1 MKKAILMSF
10 ISLVSV
16 VAVIIAIIVIALETG
31 FERGEQYITTDI
43 ANYGK
48 IVGNHKNDLV
58 EESIFSFFPK
68 KIEPNFKNVEY
79 YYSAIDSG
87 ACCYEAYLEFTI
99 EDKTEFNDFVSS
111 VVDKEKVIPFFC
123 DDDYKEYTIANGFDF
138 QYEEKSIID
147 SKDMGYI
154 LSSACTDLKKIL
166 YSESTQKIVFVS
178 VEMGMD
184 AFAYTSELNY
194 FTDKFNVDIF
204 ELMTKCYPCV
214 DYQNVITGRVT
225 KAAYYKDDIQK
236 ILNHPNRVIKT
247 QENES
252 TSK

>member
-31 FERGEQYITTDI
+31 FERGEQYTTTDI

-48 IVGNHKNDLV
+48 IVGNYKNDLV

-79 YYSAIDSG
+79 YYSAIDDG
-87 ACCYEAYLEFTI
+87 AYCYEAYLEFTI

-123 DDDYKEYTIANGFDF
+123 DDNYKEYTLSDHYHFSDN
-138 QYEEKSIID
+138 EKSIID
-147 SKDMGYI
+147 SKDMGYV
-154 LSSACTDLKKIL
+154 LLVANLKKVL
-166 YSESTQKIVFVS
+166 YSESSQKIVFVAI
-178 VEMGMD
+178 EMGKD
-184 AFAYTSELNY
+184 AFAYTGELNY
-194 FTDKFNVDIF
+194 FIDKFNVNIF
-204 ELMTKCYPCV
+204 ELMRN
-214 DYQNVITGRVT
+214 DRS
-225 KAAYYKDDIQK
+225 
-236 ILNHPNRVIKT
+236 T
-247 QENES
+247 Q
-252 TSK
+252 TVVLK

>member
-1 MKKAILMSF
+1 MKKALLISF
-10 ISLVSV
+10 ISIVTV
-16 VAVIIAIIVIALETG
+16 VTLLIAIIVIALETG
-31 FERGEQYITTDI
+31 FERGAQYITTDI
-43 ANYGK
+43 ENYGK
-48 IVGNHKNDLV
+48 IVGNFNNSLAA
-58 EESIFSFFPK
+58 ESIFSFFPK
-68 KIEPNFKNVEY
+68 KLEPNFKNVEY

-99 EDKTEFNDFVSS
+99 EDETEFNSFVSS
-111 VVDKEKVIPFFC
+111 VVDKEKAISFFC
-123 DDDYKEYTIANGFDF
+123 NDDYKEYTIANGFGF
-138 QYEEKSIID
+138 QYERKSIID
-147 SKDMGYI
+147 SKDMGYV
-154 LSSACTDLKKIL
+154 LSSVCTDLKKIL

-225 KAAYYKDDIQK
+225 KAAHYKDDIQK

-247 QENES
+247 QDK
-252 TSK
+252 TSPSK